1 VEGRIKTETWKDKEG
16 VEKTGKKIR
25 ATSITLLGE
34 TPRNT
39 DAGNN
44 QVHQS
49 TNPVT
54 QPVQTSVQETDNQS
68 DDLPF

>member
-1 VEGRIKTETWKDKEG
+1 MEGRIKTETWKDKEG

-39 DAGNN
+39 DAGHN
-44 QVHQS
+44 QVPQN

-54 QPVQTSVQETDNQS
+54 QPVQTPVQESNNQS
-68 DDLPF
+68 DNLPF